1 MITAYN
7 ASDDSMIGMATSAA
21 DGTFAISV
29 TTSNAVDGY
38 LKATYGTSYK
48 TTYLYPPHPLTMDYA
63 NVPVYV
69 LSTNN
74 YGLVNGFLLMN
85 GQTATNGWV
94 AMLLQDGSGA
104 PVAGG
109 TVTSSPMGT
118 VNYNGSNG
126 QPSKAATATF
136 TDGIAYDT
144 NIATGTVT
152 VSAMATGQTFMS
164 HAIKVRADALTLTL
178 VTP

>member
-1 MITAYN
+1 
-7 ASDDSMIGMATSAA
+7 MATTGS
-21 DGTFAISV
+21 DGSFSITV
-29 TTSNAVDGY
+29 TASTVDGY
-38 LKATYGTSYK
+38 LKATYGTTYK

-69 LSTNN
+69 VSQTNYN
-74 YGLVNGFLLMN
+74 LVNGVILQN
-85 GQTATNGWV
+85 GQVTTNGWV
-94 AMLLQDGSGA
+94 AMLLQDASGA

-118 VNYNGSNG
+118 VNYNGSDG
-126 QPSKAATATF
+126 KPSKTPTS
-136 TDGIAYDT
+136 TGSDGIAYDT